1 VGQGRHV
8 GSALQ
13 VCYPEFKPWYTK
25 KKKKKNGAESGGTD
39 LHSQLLGRQRQK
51 NQEFKASLSKVKETL
66 SQNQPTK

>member
-1 VGQGRHV
+1 MWDPPCKCETLSSNPGT
-8 GSALQ
+8 
-13 VCYPEFKPWYTK
+13 PK